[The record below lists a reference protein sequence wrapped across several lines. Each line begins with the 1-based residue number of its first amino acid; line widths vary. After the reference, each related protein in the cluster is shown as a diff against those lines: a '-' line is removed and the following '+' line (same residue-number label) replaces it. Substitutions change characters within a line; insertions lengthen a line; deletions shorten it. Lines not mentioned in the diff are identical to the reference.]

1 MFIYPE
7 NLKAKPK
14 LWLWQLRDISIIGI
28 CMILSALALAQGVGM
43 APLVLTFLDAFLA
56 IQVEDASILDFLRKA
71 ACFLFLQQQFYEWRL
86 DRGKGSLRGWTR
98 EKKSSGINP
107 PGSSWGF
114 PASPIMGYPPLTAII
129 RFS

>member
-1 MFIYPE
+1 MIQTVVSNASAPEYGQATISFPIREEDYPE

-28 CMILSALALAQGVGM
+28 CMILSALALAQGIGM
-43 APLVLTFLDAFLA
+43 APLVLTFLYAFLA

-86 DRGKGSLRGWTR
+86 DR
-98 EKKSSGINP
+98 
-107 PGSSWGF
+107 
-114 PASPIMGYPPLTAII
+114 
-129 RFS
+129 